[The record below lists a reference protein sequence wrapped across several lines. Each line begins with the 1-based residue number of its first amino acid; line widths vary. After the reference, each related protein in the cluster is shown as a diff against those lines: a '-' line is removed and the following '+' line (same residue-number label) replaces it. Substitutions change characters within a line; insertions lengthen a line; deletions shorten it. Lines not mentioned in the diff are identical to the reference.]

1 VQIVVVGL
9 NYRTAPVEVRE
20 RFALS
25 ETDLPQA
32 LEAFRAFAGIR
43 EGVILSTCNRTELY
57 AVVNRPALCGY
68 EIRAFME
75 RWFGISRREFNHYLY
90 IFEDGRAVSHLFR
103 VACGLDAMVPGET
116 QVLGQV
122 RDAFLLAQRRGA
134 TGKVFNRLFK
144 QAVMLGK
151 RVHHQTSIGESAVS
165 VSYAAVELGRRVFG
179 RFDGKRAML
188 IGAGRMGELA
198 ARHLYANGARDIVVA
213 NRTPERA
220 RQLANLFG
228 GRAVRLDE
236 ARTHLASVDIVIS
249 GTNAPG
255 HVLAASDVRE
265 AMAGRRDRPLFLIDI
280 AMPRDIDPACRDIPG
295 VFLYDID
302 DLEGVV
308 ESNLAKR
315 REIGEAVEKM
325 IEAEREA
332 FARWA
337 ATLPVQ
343 PLIRAL
349 REKADAIHETTLQ
362 SLLRKLPDLDERQR
376 EKIDKLTRSMVRQLI
391 RDPILRLKE
400 MAKAGRAEDAA
411 RLAAMLLDLDLA
423 SIFAEGKPE
432 TPGAH
437 RAPEADTR
445 ASKDGRTGRRGT
457 AAFGRHEE
465 PGQADGGTGE
475 AEALPRL
482 AGAAR

>member
-1 VQIVVVGL
+1 MQIVVVGL

-32 LEAFRAFAGIR
+32 LAAFRASAGIR

-57 AVVNRPALCGY
+57 AVVDRPTLCGY

-75 RWFGISRREFNHYLY
+75 RWFGIPRREFNHYLY
-90 IFEDGRAVSHLFR
+90 IYEDGQAVSHLFR
-103 VACGLDAMVPGET
+103 VTCGLDAMVPGET

-122 RDAFLLAQRRGA
+122 RDAFLLAQRTGA

-144 QAVMLGK
+144 QAVTLGK
-151 RVHHQTSIGESAVS
+151 RVHHETAIGENAVS
-165 VSYAAVELGRRVFG
+165 VSYAAVELGRRIFG
-179 RFDGKRAML
+179 RFDGKRVML

-198 ARHLYANGARDIVVA
+198 ARHLFANGARDIVVA

-220 RQLANLFG
+220 RELARLFG
-228 GRAVRLDE
+228 GQAVRLDE

-255 HVLAASDVRE
+255 HVLTASEVRE
-265 AMAGRRDRPLFLIDI
+265 AMAGRKDKPLFLIDI
-280 AMPRDIDPACRDIPG
+280 AVPRDIDPACRAVPG

-302 DLEGVV
+302 DLQGVV
-308 ESNLAKR
+308 ENNLEKR
-315 REIGEAVEKM
+315 RQIGEAVEKA
-325 IEAEREA
+325 IEEEREA

-337 ATLPVQ
+337 ATLPIQ
-343 PLIRAL
+343 PVIRAL
-349 REKADAIHETTLQ
+349 QEKAEAVREATLE

-376 EKIDKLTRSMVRQLI
+376 KKIDKLTRSMVRQLI
-391 RDPILRLKE
+391 RAPILRLKE
-400 MAKAGRAEDAA
+400 LAKAGRGEEAA
-411 RLAAMLLDLDLA
+411 RFAEMLLDLDLV
-423 SIFAEGKPE
+423 SVSAEGKPE
-432 TPGAH
+432 VLTAPGALK
-437 RAPEADTR
+437 AETG
-445 ASKDGRTGRRGT
+445 ASKDGKTGWRGT
-457 AAFGRHEE
+457 AAFGRHEK
-465 PGQADGGTGE
+465 PDRTDGGAGV